1 MGRFRWSIVMLVV
14 LVSCVSQEDGGN
26 PSVSLLTHN
35 LTPEDGLPAAEISA
49 DLITDAGCVVL
60 RAESSTLLAVWP
72 PGSTRTTDGV
82 QTPTGEMSF
91 GDRVTLGGGEVP
103 ADVPALEDTEIPER
117 VYLRHDLAGLGGG
130 RRAERLAV
138 CGQRDSV
145 RGLLPQRIDV
155 LHQVVDVLFAELIG
169 VGGRHDRL
177 ESGHH
182 L

>member
-1 MGRFRWSIVMLVV
+1 MLVV
-14 LVSCVSQEDGGN
+14 LVSCVSPEGGGN

-60 RAESSTLLAVWP
+60 RAQSRTTYLAVWP

-103 ADVPALEDTEIPER
+103 ADVPALEDTEIPEACIYDTIWL
-117 VYLRHDLAGLGGG
+117 VS
-130 RRAERLAV
+130 E
-138 CGQRDSV
+138 
-145 RGLLPQRIDV
+145 
-155 LHQVVDVLFAELIG
+155 VVEG
-169 VGGRHDRL
+169 P
-177 ESGHH
+177 SG
-182 L
+182 